1 MNIRTAVR
9 RIKTFKPETPEEFA
23 DAGVPV
29 LDDKNF
35 VYAGVFREVYRIVGV
50 PLVVKFPLGDSRKE
64 TGEGRR
70 HTNAEVNRI
79 KRLSAF
85 PVMRK
90 YLPKVY
96 YHDKASGIV
105 VMRYYAELDEKWT
118 DDTMVNKFIQDLVK
132 DITGIQLSDVH
143 DGNIR
148 SSNGKPT
155 GRPVMIDCGY

>member
-1 MNIRTAVR
+1 MNIRTAIR
-9 RIKTFKPETPEEFA
+9 RIKKFKPTTPEEFA

-29 LDDKNF
+29 LDDKKF
-35 VYAGVFREVYRIVGV
+35 VHAGVFREVYRIVGV
-50 PLVVKFPLGDSRKE
+50 PLVVKFPFGDSYLEPSGGRK
-64 TGEGRR
+64 

-96 YHDKASGIV
+96 YHDKTNGIV
-105 VMRYYAELDEKWT
+105 VMRHYAELVKDGT
-118 DDTMVNKFIQDLVK
+118 DDTIINKFIQDLIK
-132 DITGIQLSDVH
+132 DITGIRLGDVH

-148 SSNGKPT
+148 SHNGSNT
-155 GRPVMIDCGY
+155 GRPILIDLGY

>member
-50 PLVVKFPLGDSRKE
+50 PLVVKFPLGDSYSE
-64 TGEGRR
+64 TSEGRR

-105 VMRYYAELDEKWT
+105 VMRYYAELDEWT
-118 DDTMVNKFIQDLVK
+118 DDTMLNKFIQNLIK

-143 DGNIR
+143 DGNVR

>member
-1 MNIRTAVR
+1 M
-9 RIKTFKPETPEEFA
+9 
-23 DAGVPV
+23 PV

-35 VYAGVFREVYRIVGV
+35 VHAGVFREVYRIVGV
-50 PLVVKFPLGDSRKE
+50 PLVVKFPLGDSYSE
-64 TGEGRR
+64 TSEGRR

-96 YHDKASGIV
+96 YHDKTDGIV
-105 VMRYYAELDEKWT
+105 VMRHYPELDKDWA

-132 DITGIQLSDVH
+132 DMTGIRLSDVH
-143 DGNIR
+143 NGNVR

>member
-1 MNIRTAVR
+1 MNIRTAIR
-9 RIKTFKPETPEEFA
+9 RIKTFKPATPEEFA

-35 VYAGVFREVYRIVGV
+35 VHAGVFREVYRIVGV